1 MGFLQMF
8 LLFFALMIS
17 LEAIILAGVIV
28 LVLIVELRW
37 CYHNSFSKLVFKT
50 AFRDTPFL
58 SGVDSNLIH
67 YSVLMPA

>member
-28 LVLIVELRW
+28 LVLIVELR
-37 CYHNSFSKLVFKT
+37 
-50 AFRDTPFL
+50 
-58 SGVDSNLIH
+58 
-67 YSVLMPA
+67 